1 MCSQSPKINHTLEEL
16 KQWKL
21 LSLKEF
27 CKIHQV
33 SSSNKTKDELAALA
47 YSIQVVGLKPSMS
60 ETQAIIQSKSE
71 YQNLLRIGK

>member
-1 MCSQSPKINHTLEEL
+1 MCSQSPKINHTLKEL

-33 SSSNKTKDELAALA
+33 SSSNKTKDELAARA
-47 YSIQVVGLKPSMS
+47 YSIQVVGYIHIPYKPSMS
-60 ETQAIIQSKSE
+60 ETQAII
-71 YQNLLRIGK
+71 